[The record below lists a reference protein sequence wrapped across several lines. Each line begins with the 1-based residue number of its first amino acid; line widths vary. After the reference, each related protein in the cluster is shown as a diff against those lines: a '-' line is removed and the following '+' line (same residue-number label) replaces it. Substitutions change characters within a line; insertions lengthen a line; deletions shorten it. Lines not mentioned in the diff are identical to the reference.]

1 MAFRSRDEAMQ
12 YHAASVNAGSK
23 AASPY
28 EGAYLATE
36 SFWRSAHPGDGRARM
51 LFGDIPRIEAIVR
64 SMTCEKC
71 KPADVLERALWQR
84 DLICTLQAILHC
96 QETENKSLP
105 SAGWQGAKQALI
117 SYLRELAFNLDDLD
131 QLHRRLSRAAG
142 SAPFARTCRGVLSDD
157 YLPPVVFGPAAH
169 WLELPS
175 DQDPGLHYQ
184 AYGGRNFTRVFMMV
198 PGMEEADFFRYWAKV
213 TRRFGM
219 NVTVSAAVP
228 RLPPG
233 TQTVLL
239 RTFGVFLNDGSYA
252 DSRIPEEVLVRIFKY
267 SEAKLD
273 PDTSDGLGTLHYQ
286 YKLRRHQLLND
297 PASLGL
303 CRTRDADGQ
312 FYGFFA
318 EVPETSST
326 EHLTTMRANCI
337 SCHSE
342 VLYGASTIFS
352 LCRRSPAKPGAA
364 LIEGGALQRIG
375 PESWLIKQ
383 EPLQLIQKELM
394 SRPKA
399 AS

>member
-1 MAFRSRDEAMQ
+1 MAFHSRDEAMQ
-12 YHAASVNAGSK
+12 YHAASVNAGSTV
-23 AASPY
+23 ALPY
-28 EGAYLATE
+28 EGAYQATE
-36 SFWRSAHPGDGRARM
+36 SFWRSAHPGDGRAQM
-51 LFGDIPRIEAIVR
+51 LFADVPRIEAIVR
-64 SMTCEKC
+64 CMARDKC
-71 KPADVLERALWQR
+71 KPADMLERALWQR
-84 DLICTLQAILHC
+84 DLICTLQAIFHC
-96 QETENKSLP
+96 QATEDKSLP
-105 SAGWQGAKQALI
+105 TAGWQGAKDALI
-117 SYLRELAFNLDDLD
+117 GYLRALAFSQDDLD
-131 QLHRRLSRAAG
+131 KLHRYVSSAAG
-142 SAPFARTCRGVLSDD
+142 SEHFARTCRAVLSDD

-169 WLELPS
+169 WHELPS
-175 DQDPGLHYQ
+175 DEDPGLHYQ

-198 PGMEEADFFRYWAKV
+198 PGMEETDFFAYWSKV

-239 RTFGVFLNDGSYA
+239 RTFGVFLDDGSYA

-286 YKLRRHQLLND
+286 YKLRRHRLFTD

-303 CRTRDADGQ
+303 CRIHDADGQ

-352 LCRRSPAKPGAA
+352 LCRRSPAKPGAS

-375 PESWLIKQ
+375 PGSWLIKQ
-383 EPLQLIQKELM
+383 EPLQLIQRELM
-394 SRPKA
+394 SRLKA